1 MHVYLEDQRKPVK
14 KKVAWLPYAVLTTFS
29 AITLMGFVYL
39 HSNGWGVTVDMKK
52 LADAFAINGAP
63 IEETGNSPLPTI
75 VQQQTV
81 THRSERHSQPSGM
94 RPLNWSVHVEKFN
107 GVFIRH
113 PACDPHNMIWTQME
127 CSNFRARAMKRFG
140 EEWSKNSY
148 WNGSQII
155 NNKAADARVNAELS
169 L

>member
-1 MHVYLEDQRKPVK
+1 
-14 KKVAWLPYAVLTTFS
+14 
-29 AITLMGFVYL
+29 
-39 HSNGWGVTVDMKK
+39 MKK

-63 IEETGNSPLPTI
+63 IEETGNTPLPSI
-75 VQQQTV
+75 AQQQTV

-94 RPLNWSVHVEKFN
+94 RPLNWSVHVKKFN
-107 GVFIRH
+107 EVFIRH
-113 PACDPHNMIWTQME
+113 PACDPDSMKWTQME

-140 EEWSKNSY
+140 DEWNKNSY

-155 NNKAADARVNAELS
+155 NNKAADARVNAELP